1 MNTRREKVDR
11 LLITIKKAFE
21 EKYKHLS
28 EKDRPK
34 FEITDFVNNASL
46 WLDKYIEDA
55 TNDEEKRIKNDED
68 KPRVKLVNQ
77 VVRIKEPAIYKTYFE
92 KTWQSHLHQ
101 FGAKCRKAKV
111 KNRLAINLGSESV
124 LETNISLHRI
134 FGVPFIPGSSLKGMT
149 AAFIRHYGEWKKDN
163 KFYITVFGDQENAGF
178 ITFYDAL
185 YVPESGFNKKA
196 LYVDVMTTHHQG
208 YYGEKKENNQMLPP
222 ADWDSP
228 NPVPFISATGEYII
242 ALSASEGCEDWIN
255 LTFDILGFALAHEGI
270 GAKTSSG
277 YGRLK
282 LQDENGNY
290 GNKYE
295 TSTSDQSSTSSSNE
309 NSDSPTQPISGSE
322 RIVHSF
328 MQRINALRD
337 NEIAGRIPCIAQECL
352 AIDDEIAKKKVAKAI
367 RQKVIDAKRD
377 KASAEKQWFKQISL
391 LTE

>member
-1 MNTRREKVDR
+1 MTTLR
-11 LLITIKKAFE
+11 
-21 EKYKHLS
+21 
-28 EKDRPK
+28 KDLQNLVGD
-34 FEITDFVNNASL
+34 DFDLPNANASL
-46 WLDKYIEDA
+46 WLDKFIYDSQDGKSRRSQDETAKAEIVREVTRRIIE
-55 TNDEEKRIKNDED
+55 
-68 KPRVKLVNQ
+68 P
-77 VVRIKEPAIYKTYFE
+77 PIYKTYFE
-92 KTWQSHLHQ
+92 KTWQSHLHK

-124 LETNISLHRI
+124 LEANISLHRI

-149 AAFIRHYGEWKKDN
+149 AAFIRHYGEWKKDSD
-163 KFYITVFGDQENAGF
+163 FYITVFGDQEKAGF

-196 LYVDVMTTHHQG
+196 LYADVITTHHQG
-208 YYGEKKENNQMLPP
+208 YYGEKKDDDGQPLPP

-228 NPVPFISATGEYII
+228 NPVPFISATGEYMI
-242 ALSASEGCEDWIN
+242 ALSAPEGCEDWIN

-277 YGRLK
+277 YGRMK

-290 GNKYE
+290 SNKYE
-295 TSTSDQSSTSSSNE
+295 TPTSDQSGTTGSNE

-337 NEIAGRIPCIAQECL
+337 NEVAGRIPGIAQECL
-352 AIDDEIAKKKVAKAI
+352 AIDDEMAKRKVAIAI
-367 RQKVIDAKRD
+367 KQKVIDAKRD
-377 KASAEKQWFKQISL
+377 KASAEKKWFKQISL
-391 LTE
+391 FTE